1 MPILDLKSTRLEG
14 QRSQQQGDFM
24 NTKII
29 PIIFLLFLVP
39 IPAFAD
45 DDDAEDAIESL
56 GWVAIGAGV
65 IANLPFILF
74 NKWRKYAVRTGG
86 QTLQMARS
94 AVQFYKPILNFHIIL
109 NSVGYFAGMT
119 HGLLLVND
127 LNSISLSLAITMT
140 VLMISGILL
149 RYTSSRNTKVFNRLL
164 HGQFGLVFLLV
175 ALIVLHVLTG
185 DD

>member
-1 MPILDLKSTRLEG
+1 
-14 QRSQQQGDFM
+14 M
-24 NTKII
+24 NKKII

-45 DDDAEDAIESL
+45 DDSEDAIENL

-65 IANLPFILF
+65 IANLPFIFF
-74 NKWRKYAVRTGG
+74 NKWRKYAVHASS
-86 QTLQMARS
+86 QSLQMARQ
-94 AVQFYKPILNFHIIL
+94 AVQFYKPVLNFHIIL
-109 NSVGYFAGMT
+109 NSIGYFAGMT

-127 LNSISLSLAITMT
+127 LDSISLSLAITMT

-164 HGQFGLVFLLV
+164 HGQFGLVFLLI
-175 ALIVLHVLTG
+175 ALIVLHVLIGG
-185 DD
+185 D

>member
-1 MPILDLKSTRLEG
+1 VK
-14 QRSQQQGDFM
+14 
-24 NTKII
+24 TKII
-29 PIIFLLFLVP
+29 PIIFLLLILAP
-39 IPAFAD
+39 LPAFAD
-45 DDDAEDAIESL
+45 EGDDAEDAIESL
-56 GWVAIGAGV
+56 GWVAIGVGV

-74 NKWRKYAVRTGG
+74 NKWRKYAVRAGG
-86 QTLQMARS
+86 QSLLMARQ

-127 LNSISLSLAITMT
+127 LDSISLSLAITMT

-175 ALIVLHVLTG
+175 ALIVLHVLVG

>member
-1 MPILDLKSTRLEG
+1 MNFKIL
-14 QRSQQQGDFM
+14 
-24 NTKII
+24 

-39 IPAFAD
+39 LPAFAD
-45 DDDAEDAIESL
+45 DDAEDAVESL

-65 IANLPFILF
+65 VANLPFIVF
-74 NKWRKYAVRTGG
+74 NKWRRYAVRAGG
-86 QTLQMARS
+86 QSLQMARQ
-94 AVQFYKPILNFHIIL
+94 AVQFYKPVLNFHIIL

-127 LNSISLSLAITMT
+127 LDSISLSLAITMT

-149 RYTSSRNTKVFNRLL
+149 KYTSSRHTKIFNRLL
-164 HGQFGLVFLLV
+164 HGQFGLVLLLIG
-175 ALIVLHVLTG
+175 LIVLHVLTG

>member
-1 MPILDLKSTRLEG
+1 
-14 QRSQQQGDFM
+14 M

-29 PIIFLLFLVP
+29 HIIFLLLFLVP
-39 IPAFAD
+39 IPVFA

-65 IANLPFILF
+65 IANLPFIVF
-74 NKWRKYAVRTGG
+74 NKWRKYAVRAGG
-86 QTLQMARS
+86 QSLQMARQ
-94 AVQFYKPILNFHIIL
+94 AVQFYKPVLNFHIIL

-119 HGLLLVND
+119 HGLFLVND
-127 LNSISLSLAITMT
+127 LDSISLSLAITMT

-149 RYTSSRNTKVFNRLL
+149 KYTSSRHTKIFNRLL
-164 HGQFGLVFLLV
+164 HGQFGLVLLLI

>member
-1 MPILDLKSTRLEG
+1 MR
-14 QRSQQQGDFM
+14 
-24 NTKII
+24 TKII
-29 PIIFLLFLVP
+29 PIIFLLLFLTP

-74 NKWRKYAVRTGG
+74 NKWRKYAVRAGS
-86 QTLQMARS
+86 QSLQMARQ

-109 NSVGYFAGMT
+109 NSIGYFAGMT
-119 HGLLLVND
+119 HGLLLIND
-127 LNSISLSLAITMT
+127 LDSISLSLAITMT

-164 HGQFGLVFLLV
+164 HGQFGLLLLLI
-175 ALIVLHVLTG
+175 ALIVLHVLIG

>member
-1 MPILDLKSTRLEG
+1 MNFKIL
-14 QRSQQQGDFM
+14 
-24 NTKII
+24 

-39 IPAFAD
+39 IPVFA
-45 DDDAEDAIESL
+45 DDDAEDAVESL

-65 IANLPFILF
+65 VANLPFIVF
-74 NKWRKYAVRTGG
+74 NKWRRYAVRAGG
-86 QTLQMARS
+86 QSLQMARQ
-94 AVQFYKPILNFHIIL
+94 AVQFYKPVLNFHIIL

-119 HGLLLVND
+119 HGLLLVNHLD
-127 LNSISLSLAITMT
+127 SISLSLAITMT

-149 RYTSSRNTKVFNRLL
+149 KYTSSRHTKIFNRLL
-164 HGQFGLVFLLV
+164 HGQFGLVLLLI

>member
-1 MPILDLKSTRLEG
+1 MS
-14 QRSQQQGDFM
+14 
-24 NTKII
+24 TKII
-29 PIIFLLFLVP
+29 PIIFLLLFLVP

-45 DDDAEDAIESL
+45 DDDSEDAIESL
-56 GWVAIGAGV
+56 GWMAIGAGV

-74 NKWRKYAVRTGG
+74 NKWRKYGVRAGG
-86 QTLQMARS
+86 QSLLMVRQ

-127 LNSISLSLAITMT
+127 LDSISLSLAITMT
-140 VLMISGILL
+140 VLMASGILL
-149 RYTSSRNTKVFNRLL
+149 RYTSSRNAKIFNRLL
-164 HGQFGLVFLLV
+164 HGQFGLLLLLI
-175 ALIVLHVLTG
+175 ALITLHVLTG

>member
-1 MPILDLKSTRLEG
+1 VPKD
-14 QRSQQQGDFM
+14 QNFQHQGDLM

-29 PIIFLLFLVP
+29 PIIFLLLFLAP

-45 DDDAEDAIESL
+45 DDDDDTEDTIENL

-74 NKWRKYAVRTGG
+74 NKWRKYAVRAGG
-86 QTLQMARS
+86 QSLLMARQ
-94 AVQFYKPILNFHIIL
+94 AVQFYKPVLNFHIVL

-127 LNSISLSLAITMT
+127 PDSISLSLAIIMT

-164 HGQFGLVFLLV
+164 HGQFGLVLLLI
-175 ALIVLHVLTG
+175 ALIVLHVLIG